1 MKCIAIDDEP
11 LALQL
16 IQNYAK
22 QIDWLEIAATFT
34 NALDAKKYLEN
45 NAIDLLF
52 LDIQM
57 PDVDGLH
64 FFNSLE
70 EKPPLIFTTAYS
82 QYAVEGFNLDA
93 VDYLL
98 KPFDFDRFFK
108 AVTKAKEWVEY
119 KQNKTADTGYLFIKY
134 NYQWNKVF
142 FKDIDLIEALDDYI
156 KIYIDP
162 KPLLVHMSMKT
173 AAEKLPQDKFLRVHR
188 SYIVAIEKVQ
198 SWNKNSLRIL
208 DKTIPISYTYQKQV
222 IEELQKR
229 MDESL

>member
-11 LALQL
+11 LALYL

-22 QIDWLEIAATFT
+22 QIEWLDVCATFT
-34 NALDAKKYLEN
+34 NGLDAKKYLEN
-45 NAIDLLF
+45 NAVDLLF

-57 PDVDGLH
+57 PDMDGLH
-64 FFNSLE
+64 LLNNLE
-70 EKPPLIFTTAYS
+70 EKPSVIFTTAYS

-93 VDYLL
+93 IDYLL
-98 KPFDFDRFFK
+98 KPFDFDRFLK
-108 AVTKAKEWVEY
+108 AVIKAKEWMEY
-119 KQNKTADTGYLFIKY
+119 KQNKTADAGYLFIKY
-134 NYQWNKVF
+134 NYHWNKVF
-142 FKDIDLIEALDDYI
+142 FKDITLIEALDDYI

-173 AAEKLPQDKFLRVHR
+173 AVERLPTDKFLRVHR
-188 SYIVAIEKVQ
+188 SYIVAIEKIL

-222 IEELQKR
+222 IEELEKR
-229 MDESL
+229 MKESL

>member
-22 QIDWLEIAATFT
+22 QMNWLEIVATFT
-34 NALDAKKYLEN
+34 NASDAKKYLET
-45 NAIDLLF
+45 NAVDLLF

-57 PDVDGLH
+57 PDIDGLH

-70 EKPPLIFTTAYS
+70 EKLPLIFTTAYS

-98 KPFDFDRFFK
+98 KPFDFDRFSK
-108 AVTKAKEWVEY
+108 AVTKAKEWLEY

-156 KIYIDP
+156 KIYIEP

-188 SYIVAIEKVQ
+188 SYIVAIEKVK

-208 DKTIPISYTYQKQV
+208 DKAIPISYTYQKQV